1 MKKSIRLTESE
12 LSNLIKRIV
21 NENLND
27 RPDEFYSHINELI
40 NYEYSDIDTRDAIDV
55 LENILQ
61 SLKTKHHREKTG
73 SKYINKDDVMKNWN
87 MNESKY

>member
-55 LENILQ
+55 L
-61 SLKTKHHREKTG
+61 
-73 SKYINKDDVMKNWN
+73 
-87 MNESKY
+87 